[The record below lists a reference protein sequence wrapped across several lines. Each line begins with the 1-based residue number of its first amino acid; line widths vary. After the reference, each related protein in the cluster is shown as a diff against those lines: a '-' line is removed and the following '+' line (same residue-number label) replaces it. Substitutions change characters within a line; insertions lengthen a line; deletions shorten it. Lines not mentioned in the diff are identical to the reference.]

1 MVLMFIVIGII
12 AFIYLFIYCVMK
24 TASDADDKSE
34 RDYLHYLQS
43 EEADS
48 FKENYTPEKQDI
60 EK

>member
-24 TASDADDKSE
+24 TASDADDKLE

-43 EEADS
+43 KEADR
-48 FKENYTPEKQDI
+48 FK
-60 EK
+60 